1 MLEVYV
7 HIQRLDDLVKGK
19 PVNVKVNYADQYD
32 VKFMVDPK
40 KYIIHISR
48 ENRNLLV
55 IRKKKLKDYIFR
67 KKSL

>member
-1 MLEVYV
+1 MLEVFI

-32 VKFMVDPK
+32 VKFLVNPN
-40 KYIIHISR
+40 KYKIHVSR

-55 IRKKKLKDYIFR
+55 IRRKKFLDYIFK

>member
-1 MLEVYV
+1 MLEVFI

-32 VKFMVDPK
+32 VKFLVNPNRYK
-40 KYIIHISR
+40 IYVSR

-55 IRKKKLKDYIFR
+55 IRRKKFLDYIFK